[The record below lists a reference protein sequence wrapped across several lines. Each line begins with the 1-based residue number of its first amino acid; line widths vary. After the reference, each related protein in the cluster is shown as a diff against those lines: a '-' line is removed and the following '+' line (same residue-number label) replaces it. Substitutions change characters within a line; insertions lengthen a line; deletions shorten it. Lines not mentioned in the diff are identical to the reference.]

1 VIAGARA
8 TLRKSPKALLLLIE
22 ATVNPANERHTQLSD
37 LMADLAPY
45 DFRLVAIHDQSLW
58 ETTEQLEFFNALFI
72 KR

>member
-8 TLRKSPKALLLLIE
+8 TLRKSPKALLIE